1 MSIRSDFPGVS
12 LPLRRTSHL
21 LPAVAIACGILAL
34 MARRTDQ
41 LTDPQ
46 VWVEEGSQIIPS
58 FLERGPSAFL
68 STINGYLITTSR
80 AISFLA
86 LQLGGLEHY
95 PGVSTALGLLFTA
108 AVFVWIGTSPL
119 IVRGGALLPLA
130 VALVP
135 SDVEV
140 FVVPLYSF
148 WFAGLA
154 LFSLVLWRPEDRSGL
169 GARVAVALLCGL
181 SNPVVIPLAAIATGR
196 AILTRARHEM
206 MVAAAMVVPAVAQLW
221 VVRGIRGT
229 SAVPAAGDA
238 AVAMS
243 RFLGYPLLLGITNEP
258 PGGWVCAAA
267 AVHAVLLLALLVP
280 VESRK
285 RRLAL
290 LGLFLFAACT
300 SIVRCQPPTL
310 VHPAFAGPRFFFF
323 P

>member
-108 AVFVWIGTSPL
+108 AVFVWIATSPL

-154 LFSLVLWRPEDRSGL
+154 LFSLVLWRPEDRTRL

-181 SNPVVIPLAAIATGR
+181 SNPVVIPLARIATGR
-196 AILTRARHEM
+196 AMLT
-206 MVAAAMVVPAVAQLW
+206 PAGSES
-221 VVRGIRGT
+221 VVRA
-229 SAVPAAGDA
+229 S
-238 AVAMS
+238 
-243 RFLGYPLLLGITNEP
+243 F
-258 PGGWVCAAA
+258 GG
-267 AVHAVLLLALLVP
+267 
-280 VESRK
+280 
-285 RRLAL
+285 
-290 LGLFLFAACT
+290 
-300 SIVRCQPPTL
+300 
-310 VHPAFAGPRFFFF
+310 PAFSQVGGVHVF
-323 P
+323 